1 MYMYVCMYVWTKL
14 NYTYN
19 NMAKMSKEACVCV
32 CLHFVFEYSLLPLSL
47 LPFLKCIQVDF
58 NDSPRLVVSNNNCN
72 IQLAFR
78 LPLRKL

>member
-32 CLHFVFEYSLLPLSL
+32 CVF
-47 LPFLKCIQVDF
+47 
-58 NDSPRLVVSNNNCN
+58 
-72 IQLAFR
+72 AFCF
-78 LPLRKL
+78 